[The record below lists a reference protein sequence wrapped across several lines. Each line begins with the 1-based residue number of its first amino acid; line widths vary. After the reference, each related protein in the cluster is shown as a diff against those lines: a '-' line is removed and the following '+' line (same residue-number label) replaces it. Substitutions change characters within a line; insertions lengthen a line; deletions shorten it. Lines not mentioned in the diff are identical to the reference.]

1 MQCIVTHDNMF
12 ADVDKCR
19 MMWSCVEMSGTKVV
33 EKTKKRLCRNKEIVK
48 IKVNKMCVKTKK

>member
-1 MQCIVTHDNMF
+1 MRDNTF

-19 MMWSCVEMSGTKVV
+19 MMWSYVEMSGTKVV

>member
-1 MQCIVTHDNMF
+1 MF